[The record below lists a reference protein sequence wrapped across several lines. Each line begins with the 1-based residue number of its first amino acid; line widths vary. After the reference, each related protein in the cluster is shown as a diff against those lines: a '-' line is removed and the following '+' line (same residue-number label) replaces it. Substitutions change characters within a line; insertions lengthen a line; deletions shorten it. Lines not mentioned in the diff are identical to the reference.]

1 MIQKIMQKIVLSFY
15 LLFFILVLIYG
26 NFIRGPYLYQRPTV
40 YLLFYA
46 MVGSIVFLGIF
57 YLLRKLTFLE
67 DPKFFIPLLAFTAF
81 APRYIWVRLIQTVP
95 MVDFLRFHN
104 YAVALL
110 KGDYDAYLE
119 IRRVFPHLS
128 GYPLVLSYVYK
139 IFGDGVMVGKWFNI
153 FCSVI
158 TAIVIYLLA
167 REAFGDIAGRM
178 AGLLFALYPADIM
191 YITLLASEHV
201 FLLLFLLS
209 LYLFLRYTKG
219 NLQGWGLLKLLV
231 VGLVMAVAHII
242 RPVSS
247 LLFPP
252 MLAYLLFFQ
261 RADKPVK
268 TFLKEKGKVITLILL
283 GFIITLGG
291 LNFIYMDRVQVP
303 LGKTAGGFNMYVGTD
318 PERNGMWNPTA
329 WEIIEEYNHDFHKVH
344 GEAQRRA
351 IDRIKNDPTAFVEL
365 AEKKFAIQW
374 GTDDYAYYW
383 SMLELY
389 PETDFS
395 LWIGENR
402 EIVNIFAQSYYMAFI
417 LLATVGAWIAL
428 GKRETPYAMGLFAM
442 IVLIFAAAH
451 VLIEV
456 QSRYHHPVAPF
467 FILTAVMALGYIT
480 GTSDNIGNGE
490 LQ

>member
-1 MIQKIMQKIVLSFY
+1 MIQKILQKIVLTFY
-15 LLFFILVLIYG
+15 FLFFILVLIYG

-46 MVGSIVFLGIF
+46 MLLSIIFLGVF
-57 YLLRKLTFLE
+57 YLLKKLTFLE
-67 DPKFFIPLLAFTAF
+67 DPRFFIPLLAVTAF
-81 APRYIWVRLIQTVP
+81 VPRYIWIRLIKTVP
-95 MVDFLRFHN
+95 VVDFLRFHN

-110 KGDYDAYLE
+110 QGDYDSYLE

-128 GYPLVLSYVYK
+128 GYPLILSYVYR
-139 IFGDGVMVGKWFNI
+139 IFGDTVMVGKWFNLI
-153 FCSVI
+153 ASVTSTI
-158 TAIVIYLLA
+158 ILYLLA
-167 REAFGDIAGRM
+167 REAFGDVAGRM

-191 YITLLASEHV
+191 YIPLLASEHI

-209 LYLFLRYTKG
+209 LYLFLRYTKR
-219 NLQGWGLLKLLV
+219 NLQGWGLLKFIV
-231 VGLVMAVAHII
+231 IGLVMAVAHIV

-261 RADKPVK
+261 RKDKSLKV
-268 TFLKEKGKVITLILL
+268 FLLEKGRIMILILL
-283 GFIITLGG
+283 GFGITLGG
-291 LNFIYMDRVQVP
+291 LNLAYKDRVQVP
-303 LGKTAGGFNMYVGTD
+303 LGKTGSGFNMYVGTD

-329 WEIIEEYNHDFHKVH
+329 WEIIEEYNHDFEKVH
-344 GEAQRRA
+344 KEAQKRA
-351 IDRIKNDPTAFVEL
+351 IERIKKDPTAFIEL

-395 LWIGENR
+395 LWMRENR
-402 EIVNIFAQSYYMAFI
+402 ESVNVFAQSYYMAFI
-417 LLATVGAWIAL
+417 ILATIGAWIVMRQREYPL
-428 GKRETPYAMGLFAM
+428 GTGLFAM
-442 IVLIFAAAH
+442 IVLIFGAAH

-467 FILTAVMALGYIT
+467 FILTAVMALTYIT
-480 GTSDNIGNGE
+480 GTSDKIGKGE
-490 LQ
+490 V